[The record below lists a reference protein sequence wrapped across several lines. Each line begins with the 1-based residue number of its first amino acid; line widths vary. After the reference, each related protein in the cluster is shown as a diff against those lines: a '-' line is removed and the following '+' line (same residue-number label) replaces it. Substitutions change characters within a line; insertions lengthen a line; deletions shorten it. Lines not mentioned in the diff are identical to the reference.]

1 MANLLSNPTLYYIQG
16 DGVSTTASINVGSV
30 ADSVILV
37 AQYSFYVQGTVPALT
52 PVTNV
57 TDVSLT
63 NQPNCNS
70 VLDITFAAPY
80 TYMLH
85 LLVSYSPLSTAAI
98 TPISAVAL
106 PLPSNA
112 AQEMGGNLA
121 TLAPAAAINSTGQV
135 SVTSAATLI
144 ITANASRKGVL
155 IINTGNAT
163 VYVGTSGVTATTGHA
178 LPAGASLSL
187 PTLAAVYGIA
197 ATSQTV
203 TFLELQ

>member
-16 DGVSTTASINVGSV
+16 DGVSTTASINIGWVP
-30 ADSVILV
+30 DSVFLV
-37 AQYSFYVQGTVPALT
+37 AQYSFYVQGTA
-52 PVTNV
+52 PVLIPVANV
-57 TDVSLT
+57 IGVEVV
-63 NQPNCNS
+63 NQPNCNGTL
-70 VLDITFAAPY
+70 VVTFAAPY

-85 LLVSYSPLSTAAI
+85 LLVSYTPTSAVATQ
-98 TPISAVAL
+98 PISAVAL

-112 AQEMGGNLA
+112 AQETGGALA
-121 TLAPAAAINSTGQV
+121 TLSPAATINSTGQV

-144 ITANASRKGVL
+144 IAANASRKGVL
-155 IINTGNAT
+155 ITNTGNAT